1 MDPLKK
7 AERLCVLALELPQ
20 ECWAELLDVAC
31 DGDPELRRTMH
42 SLFEGLAAHDDLL
55 DKPLVSRQVSEKGS
69 LDAPTPGDTE
79 ATPAGRVGSY
89 RIEGVLGRGGMAVVY
104 AARQQNPDRQVALKL
119 LYPGPITPQMGR
131 RFQREAML
139 MGRLQH
145 PGIVQIFE
153 AGMEDVPAPEG
164 GLQRLPFIAMERVHG
179 PRLDQY
185 LKRDE
190 LSIPQRLGIF
200 VQICNA
206 VGHAHGRGVLHRD
219 LKPANIL
226 LDENGHPKIT
236 DFGIARSLLSEDS
249 STPLTT
255 TGQILGSLP
264 YMSPEQLAGDP
275 RRIDQRSDI
284 YSLGVILYEILT
296 GRRPF
301 EVGHLAI
308 SEAAAVIA
316 TRDPPSLESV
326 SGPFRGSLQDTVSK
340 AMKKNPPDRYPT
352 AGGLALAVRNELP
365 S

>member
-1 MDPLKK
+1 
-7 AERLCVLALELPQ
+7 
-20 ECWAELLDVAC
+20 
-31 DGDPELRRTMH
+31 
-42 SLFEGLAAHDDLL
+42 
-55 DKPLVSRQVSEKGS
+55 
-69 LDAPTPGDTE
+69 
-79 ATPAGRVGSY
+79 
-89 RIEGVLGRGGMAVVY
+89 
-104 AARQQNPDRQVALKL
+104 
-119 LYPGPITPQMGR
+119 MGR